1 MSKAKEVLNQI
12 KECYT
17 YKGSYYV
24 NHQDIQ
30 KHLRNDRIDVG
41 DYSIHKHDGFETSFD
56 ESMSV
61 IFYSDNSALVVNSN
75 GGLHAVG

>member
-12 KECYT
+12 KELYT
-17 YKGSYYV
+17 YNGSYHV

-30 KHLRNDRIDVG
+30 KHLRSDKVDNDEHSV
-41 DYSIHKHDGFETSFD
+41 HKHSGFETSFD
-56 ESMSV
+56 NSMSV
-61 IFYSDNSALVVNSN
+61 IFYSDNSAIVINSN